1 MKEFQIYKNNLG
13 NYEAIKIGWSWP
25 AFFLSWA
32 WFFYKKMYKEGAFVI
47 IVLGALS
54 FVPDDFTFPYLI
66 AIIIFFNAGRMGNEW
81 LGDSLEERGYKK
93 RRKINA
99 LNSDA
104 AISQYVDGLKKTK
117 AKHKN

>member
-1 MKEFQIYKNNLG
+1 MKEFQIYKNNLD
-13 NYEAIKIGWSWP
+13 NYEAVKIGWSWP
-25 AFFLSWA
+25 AFILNWA
-32 WFFYKKMYKEGAFVI
+32 WFFYKKMYKEGA
-47 IVLGALS
+47 LALTILFAIS
-54 FVPDDFTFPYLI
+54 FIPDDFTVQYLI
-66 AIIIFFNAGRMGNEW
+66 AILIYFNGGRLGNEW
-81 LGDSLEERGYKK
+81 LRDSLEERGYKK